1 MTLSKETIGNVI
13 EKLEHFSQNLKWT
26 DVRGAQDLLAAA
38 DGLRE
43 LLERRERA
51 AVELA
56 VWYGSMPESNGKTN
70 WTAIVHRKD
79 ECISKGIT
87 IDRSEYPDRVR
98 YEADR
103 VRYLIGELA
112 DKPWITSYDANK
124 HSGYVAP
131 RPEPVVPKN
140 LPCPVLLEPG
150 LRFGK
155 GVPTQTM
162 LDALQRRAEYYA
174 ELEAMTPEQRAD
186 HDAGMKEFAAMLQ
199 SFGNSEQLKPV
210 SQTYTLRD
218 GLAAIRK
225 LGPIDAE
232 KIQAE
237 RDALNEPMCWCLTC
251 RPVTMTDMRFVV
263 CPECGNKRCP
273 KANYHRNTC
282 SGSNESGQDGSAYP
296 AAPKQ
301 ESE

>member
-199 SFGNSEQLKPV
+199 SFGNSEQLNSPV
-210 SQTYTLRD
+210 APVGWVMVPAEPTEAMMLHKSGCQHHAWNDPDCAMRQTRRLVWANM
-218 GLAAIRK
+218 LA
-225 LGPIDAE
+225 
-232 KIQAE
+232 
-237 RDALNEPMCWCLTC
+237 
-251 RPVTMTDMRFVV
+251 
-263 CPECGNKRCP
+263 
-273 KANYHRNTC
+273 
-282 SGSNESGQDGSAYP
+282 